1 MALSSDQIALLQMK
15 KRGCFTH
22 LVRVAH
28 PDAPIRH
35 STLPFD
41 WRDAGGTLW
50 TGHGLMIDL
59 SPAASQTG
67 MVSTTMDITW
77 AGADLALRG
86 LALDR
91 KIRGAAVYR
100 YLAFIDER
108 GAQIDDLVSVWA
120 GVCGEPSISGDPDA
134 PEITISADQKLVTL
148 NRANPSLATPED
160 HARYFPADTGFD
172 YVAGLID
179 KTITFGG

>member
-15 KRGCFTH
+15 TRGCFTH
-22 LVRVAH
+22 LVHIAH
-28 PDAPIRH
+28 PAAAIRH
-35 STLPFD
+35 SLLPFD

-67 MVSTTMDITW
+67 MISTTMDITW

-91 KIRGAAVYR
+91 KIRGVAVYR
-100 YLAFIDER
+100 YLAFIDQR
-108 GAQIDDLVSVWA
+108 GDQIDDLISVWS
-120 GVCGEPSISGDPDA
+120 GICGEPSINGDPNEPD
-134 PEITISADQKLVTL
+134 ITISADQKFLTL
-148 NRANPSLATPED
+148 NRENPSLATPED
-160 HARYFPADTGFD
+160 HKRFFPSDTGFD
-172 YVAGLID
+172 YVSGLID
-179 KTITFGG
+179 KQISFG